1 MTNPDTNTL
10 NGALEQLGI
19 TMADNLNTMGVS
31 DADPSDGL
39 TTLAGKILDIGPTP
53 PTPTPASLDLSL
65 TAGKQILS
73 YADRASGNEYATL
86 SALVLDEN
94 DDPLPGVSV
103 SIYKDN
109 VLWYTAETGAGGTI
123 SKTYDSEGV
132 GDVSFHAVCG
142 SFVTESFVVEDC
154 LKVYT
159 GTYLTGTGT
168 VTQSLNYQLPSTF
181 EIEYDYKL
189 TSFNQANSTYLR
201 IGETDSKA
209 LLIGR
214 IGNDSQYSVWVR
226 NSGDTKHW
234 GSNIHTSN
242 DYQTLTITYDG
253 SSFIFNNDITVTD
266 LKGVNLNTLLNLNGW
281 HDTANQGTITNIKIK
296 PL

>member
-1 MTNPDTNTL
+1 MTNPDTSTL

-19 TMADNLNTMGVS
+19 TMADNLVTMGVS

-39 TTLAGKILDIGPTP
+39 TTLAGKILEIAPVP

-73 YADRASGNEYATL
+73 YVDRASGNEYATL

-142 SFVTESFVVEDC
+142 SFVTER
-154 LKVYT
+154 
-159 GTYLTGTGT
+159 
-168 VTQSLNYQLPSTF
+168 
-181 EIEYDYKL
+181 YDI
-189 TSFNQANSTYLR
+189 Q
-201 IGETDSKA
+201 
-209 LLIGR
+209 
-214 IGNDSQYSVWVR
+214 
-226 NSGDTKHW
+226 DTKNRLHHVATRR
-234 GSNIHTSN
+234 G
-242 DYQTLTITYDG
+242 
-253 SSFIFNNDITVTD
+253 
-266 LKGVNLNTLLNLNGW
+266 
-281 HDTANQGTITNIKIK
+281 
-296 PL
+296 